1 MTSMRKRPAEGSFS
15 SGTVIF
21 NIGGQHFEVLR
32 RTIDAHPKALLAS
45 LVQDVSSFASPDEP
59 VFVDAN
65 AERFAHILDW
75 YRYGEMF
82 LPPGPMVAAVLRDAR
97 FFLLPEKVTV
107 NGVVHTLSSGGAQ
120 GPFES
125 VMKGVI
131 ERWEGFDEYVE
142 RMVTQAN
149 RAWTS
154 LMQVSRTAQDD
165 YFDGNVDFGTLR
177 PHSVRLAD
185 SEDAGS
191 RKWKDPKNVCNVY
204 RLQLLVYELNRRGF
218 ACDVQADQ
226 YEVMLHMSARRPG
239 GSSGVVQAVQVEGV
253 KVECGRLAVNMLAQ
267 RRRTAESP
275 AC

>member
-1 MTSMRKRPAEGSFS
+1 MPAAGVNFS

-21 NIGGQHFEVLR
+21 NIGGTHFEVLR
-32 RTIDAHPKALLAS
+32 RTIDAHPNALLAS
-45 LVQDVSSFASPDEP
+45 LVADVAQFCEEP

-82 LPPGPMVAAVLRDAR
+82 LPPGPLVSAVLRDAR
-97 FFLLPEKVTV
+97 FFLLPDKITV
-107 NGVVHTLSSGGAQ
+107 NGVVHTISRGGAQ
-120 GPFES
+120 GPFEA
-125 VMKGVI
+125 VMKGVVAS
-131 ERWEGFDEYVE
+131 WKDFDDYVE
-142 RMVTQAN
+142 TIVAQAN
-149 RAWTS
+149 RAWDS
-154 LMQVSRTAQDD
+154 LKQVSRTCADD

-185 SEDAGS
+185 KEETGQ
-191 RKWKDPKNVCNVY
+191 RKWKDPQNVCNVY

-239 GSSGVVQAVQVEGV
+239 GQTGVVQAVQVEGV
-253 KVECGRLAVNMLAQ
+253 KVECGRLAVNVPLQ
-267 RRRTAESP
+267 VQKRDRRAEGGY
-275 AC
+275 